1 MPIQWSGRIT
11 SQQQLAGV
19 IQGEAGSDP
28 AAQFA
33 VASTMYNRMS
43 MPGPYVGG
51 GSGDVASV
59 VLPSQFNGYNP
70 NPNSNA
76 MALAGSLM
84 NGQPPPGGSTGNAT
98 FFAAPVQ
105 GNASWAAPGGPLF
118 QSGTNIGGNY
128 FSDQQGAPSANF
140 QPPSYTGAGTTIAT
154 GPADAGGGTTPGGG
168 DYLTMNPSD
177 PNYGDITNIPVAGV
191 NAPAASTGSGGAA
204 PVGNDQGTPNLG
216 GGVSQSTEPPGSG
229 APIDVGLQSSTTT
242 DVTNWIKNLESS
254 FGSGLAATLKAAE
267 TGLGTYFGSVQNW
280 FTRAFLIIVGLVILA
295 VALVALMWDH
305 GGKETAQQVVR
316 VAAV

>member
-11 SQQQLAGV
+11 SQSQLAGV

-28 AAQFA
+28 ASQFA

-43 MPGPYVGG
+43 IPGPYVGG
-51 GSGDVASV
+51 GSGSVTSV

-76 MALAGSLM
+76 MALAGALM
-84 NGQPPPGGSTGNAT
+84 NGQPPPGGDTGNAT
-98 FFAAPVQ
+98 FFAAPVR
-105 GNASWAAPGGPLF
+105 GNAAWAAPGGPLF

-128 FSDQQGAPSANF
+128 FSDQQGAPSGNF
-140 QPPSYTGAGTTIAT
+140 QPPSYTGAGTTIAS
-154 GPADAGGGTTPGGG
+154 GPADNSSGGT
-168 DYLTMNPSD
+168 DSVTMNSAD

-191 NAPAASTGSGGAA
+191 NAPAASTPSTTSPSTTSPTTTAPTTASPSTSTLGGD
-204 PVGNDQGTPNLG
+204 VGTGTPLTQGLQQGTLTAIQG
-216 GGVSQSTEPPGSG
+216 W
-229 APIDVGLQSSTTT
+229 I
-242 DVTNWIKNLESS
+242 TNIESS
-254 FGSGLAATLKAAE
+254 FGSGLAATLKAAA

-305 GGKETAQQVVR
+305 GGKEAAQQVVR

>member
-1 MPIQWSGRIT
+1 MPIQWTGTIT
-11 SQQQLAGV
+11 SQAQLAGV
-19 IQGEAGSDP
+19 IQGEAGNDP

-33 VASTMYNRMS
+33 VASTMYNRATIS
-43 MPGPYVGG
+43 GPYVGG
-51 GSGDVASV
+51 GSGDITAV

-76 MALAGSLM
+76 MTLAGALM
-84 NGQPPPGGSTGNAT
+84 NGNAPPGGSTGNAT

-105 GNASWAAPGGPLF
+105 GNAAWAAPGGPLF
-118 QSGTNIGGNY
+118 QNGTNIGGNF

-140 QPPSYTGAGTTIAT
+140 QPPNYTGAGTTIAN
-154 GPADAGGGTTPGGG
+154 GPPDGV
-168 DYLTMNPSD
+168 LTMNPAD

-191 NAPAASTGSGGAA
+191 NAPATTAQPSTTTLSGD
-204 PVGNDQGTPNLG
+204 VGQ
-216 GGVSQSTEPPGSG
+216 G
-229 APIDVGLQSSTTT
+229 APITQGLQQGTL
-242 DVTNWIKNLESS
+242 NAIQGWITNLETS

-280 FTRAFLIIVGLVILA
+280 FTRAFLIIVGIVILA

-305 GGKETAQQVVR
+305 GGKETVVNLGK
-316 VAAV
+316 AAAA